1 MADGPD
7 AASFRDPSGFVF
19 RQEGRIFRQVN
30 TCYRQS
36 YDRLMSSGL
45 YAELVKRG
53 LLLEHREAG
62 VPVTGDS
69 YKVIEPQTL
78 PLISYPYEW
87 CFSQLKDAALAT
99 LTVQQVA
106 LEHEM
111 VLKDASAFN
120 IQFQGSRPVLIDTLS
135 FEEYREGEPWIA
147 YGQFCQHFLAPL
159 ALTSYR
165 DFRLARLFRAY
176 IDGIP
181 LDLASELLP
190 RSSWLRLPLL
200 MHLHL
205 HARSQGHYADRKV
218 DTAGKK
224 VSKQS
229 LRALVDSLETGV
241 RKLRW
246 HPGKTEWSDYYDETN
261 YIAEAERHKRELVE
275 EILETVDP
283 RQVWDLG
290 ANVGR
295 YSRLAAQRGIFTA
308 AFDVDPA
315 AVEANYLEAREQQES
330 NLLPLVLDLTN
341 PSPSLGWAHE
351 ERRSLVDRGPVDL
364 VLALALVHHLAIS
377 NNVPLERIA
386 QFASRLGSHLAIEFV
401 PKTDSQAQRLL
412 TMREDIF
419 PQYTREGFEAA
430 FKQYYQIEKRVE
442 IQGSERTLYLMRRLP

>member
-19 RQEGRIFRQVN
+19 RQDGRVLRQVN
-30 TCYRQS
+30 TCYRET
-36 YDRLMSSGL
+36 YERLMASGL
-45 YAELVKRG
+45 YAELVQRG
-53 LLLEHREAG
+53 LLLEHREAE
-62 VPVTGDS
+62 VPVTGDG

-99 LTVQQVA
+99 LTIQQVA

-111 VLKDASAFN
+111 VLKDASAYN
-120 IQFQGSRPVLIDTLS
+120 IQFVDSRPVLIDTLS

-159 ALTSYR
+159 SLASYR
-165 DFRLARLFRAY
+165 DFRLARLLRTY
-176 IDGIP
+176 IDGVP
-181 LDLASELLP
+181 LDLASGLLP

-218 DTAGKK
+218 DTTGKK
-224 VSKQS
+224 VSRQG
-229 LRALVDSLETGV
+229 LLALVDSLETGV
-241 RKLRW
+241 RKLQW
-246 HPGKTEWSDYYDETN
+246 HPGKTEWSDYYEETN
-261 YIAEAERHKRELVE
+261 YDAEAADHKQELVE
-275 EILETVDP
+275 KILEAVAP
-283 RQVWDLG
+283 EKVWDLG

-295 YSRLAAQRGIFTA
+295 YSRLAAARGIFTA

-315 AVEANYLEAREQQES
+315 AVEANYLEARQRQES
-330 NLLPLVLDLTN
+330 ELLPLVLDLTN
-341 PSPSLGWAHE
+341 PSPGLGWAHE
-351 ERRSLVDRGPVDL
+351 ERRSLADRGPVDL

-386 QFASRLGSHLAIEFV
+386 QFARRLGTYLAIEFV
-401 PKTDSQAQRLL
+401 PKTDSQVQRLL
-412 TMREDIF
+412 ARREDIF
-419 PQYTREGFEAA
+419 SGYTEEGFESA
-430 FKQYYQIEKRVE
+430 FEKHFQIEKREE
-442 IQGSERTLYLMRRLP
+442 IQGSERILYLMRRRP